1 VTGLTLSFAGLRV
14 LTDVSLA
21 VRAGSLFS
29 IIGPNGAGKSSLFN
43 CISGLYRPEAGSILF
58 RDDRGA
64 GADGRGSREL
74 VGERADRIAAAGVG
88 RMFQNIALF
97 ENLTVLENL
106 LVGRHH
112 RMRYGWVSACLR
124 TPAMM
129 REEIEHRR
137 AVEELID
144 LLQLSRYRNLPVSLL
159 PYGVLKRVE
168 LGRALATEPR
178 LLLLDEPAAGL
189 NQEEREDMARYI
201 LEAQQHL
208 GITQILI
215 EHDLGF
221 VMDLSDEVLAMN
233 FGTVIAHGAPAAV
246 GRHPEVRRAYLG
258 AAEAAEP

>member
-1 VTGLTLSFAGLRV
+1 MNVRGISLSFAGLRV
-14 LTDVSLA
+14 LNDVSLS
-21 VRAGSLFS
+21 VPTGSLFS

-43 CISGLYRPEAGSILF
+43 CISGLYRADSGSIVF
-58 RDDRGA
+58 E
-64 GADGRGSREL
+64 GREIT
-74 VGERADRIAAAGVG
+74 GERADRIAAAGVG

-112 RMRYGWVSACLR
+112 LVRYSWPAACFRMPR
-124 TPAMM
+124 MI

-144 LLQLSRYRNLPVSLL
+144 FLQLSRYRNLPVSLL

-168 LGRALATEPR
+168 LGRALATRPR

-201 LEAQQHL
+201 LETKHHL
-208 GITQILI
+208 GVTQILI

-221 VMDLSDEVLAMN
+221 VMDLSDEVLAIN
-233 FGTVIAHGAPAAV
+233 FGTVIAHGSPAEV
-246 GRHPEVRRAYLG
+246 GRHPEVRRAYMG
-258 AAEAAEP
+258 AGYE